1 MADPTYSDD
10 ELADFFGSPGA
21 RRAGRSDDAA
31 TTAPPVSREDA
42 ELEAFFH
49 SPDSVSGD
57 GASGTAPVAPTEK
70 AGGDGAW
77 TPPPSGP
84 AAPPKH
90 TGPKAIRRRKTRRAL
105 AIVIGMVGLGVLAG
119 IGLVVYFSQGLPSLE
134 EIENPQ
140 NKLATTV
147 YTADG
152 VEMARYY
159 DGENRTWIPL
169 SEMSIH
175 IPNALIST
183 EDRRFYSHWGMDLR
197 GLAAALRDAAQGGQI
212 RGASTITQQLARNL
226 YRQKVTNERSLTRK
240 IKELLT
246 AIRIERTYTKDEIL
260 EAYLNTVPF
269 LYNAYGIEAASQ
281 TYFSTSAADLA
292 PEEAATLVGMLA
304 ANTRF
309 DPVRNPENSLER
321 RNLVLSRMNREGVLP
336 DAEYQT
342 ARETPIQ
349 LQFDVY
355 SHEDNLAPHLAE
367 VLRLWF
373 RDWCEQNGYDPYRDG
388 LVIRTTIDSRMQALA
403 TEALQEQMDFLD
415 RTVGNGWARGTGV
428 PYGYWWNRNKAIV
441 DEYVQASTDFA
452 VLRENGTSAEQAL
465 LELRQDDTFMDSLR
479 TVRMRLEAGLVAVDP
494 TTGQVKAWVGG
505 RDFVADKYDHVG
517 QARRQP
523 GSTFKLFAYTTAFD
537 NGYSPRSTALN
548 QPFAWGNWRPRNSG
562 GGSGGWIP
570 LQSALTSSVNIVAAR
585 MTKHFGQAEIARKA
599 YQMGIRSPLE
609 LPEFD
614 ADECKPYAAERS
626 GCYARS
632 IALGTSDVNL
642 LEMATAYATVANY
655 GSYHGPSVEEPKL
668 GGDGVP
674 HHIVNAVA
682 RIENANGDI
691 IADFTLTEREVL
703 SPSTAYTMFTAMRG
717 PLGGGGTGTWLRA
730 KFPATRG
737 LDLAGKTGTTQES
750 ADGWFMAMS
759 PQLVVGSWTGFNDRR
774 ITFHN
779 MYWGQGGHTALLNVG
794 AFLQKLQTEGDSLI
808 RLDPKVKMERPEDY
822 APPSRRGQIG
832 GGRYIPGLDGR
843 SGRARNRER
852 SEDANASSS
861 DRPAREILDRINN
874 SQPAPPPQPA
884 PQSGSGGRIG
894 W

>member
-10 ELADFFGSPGA
+10 ELSDFFGSPSA
-21 RRAGRSDDAA
+21 RRPARRDDARPA
-31 TTAPPVSREDA
+31 STEDA
-42 ELEAFFH
+42 ELESFFQ
-49 SPDSVSGD
+49 SPDAPSGD
-57 GASGTAPVAPTEK
+57 GASRAALPSARP
-70 AGGDGAW
+70 AARSGGDGAW

-84 AAPPKH
+84 GAPPAP
-90 TGPKAIRRRKTRRAL
+90 TGPKAIRRKKTRRVL
-105 AIVIGMVGLGVLAG
+105 AILIGLVGLGMLAG
-119 IGLVVYFSQGLPSLE
+119 VGLVLYFSQGLPSLD

-159 DGENRTWIPL
+159 AGENRTWVSL
-169 SEMSIH
+169 AEMSEH
-175 IPNALIST
+175 IPNALVST

-197 GLAAALRDAAQGGQI
+197 GLVAALRDFASGGQM
-212 RGASTITQQLARNL
+212 RGASTVTQQLARNL
-226 YRQKVTNERSLTRK
+226 YTSVGNERKLTRK
-240 IKELLT
+240 IRELLT

-269 LYNAYGIEAASQ
+269 LYNAYGIESASN
-281 TYFSTSAADLA
+281 TYFSKSASDLA

-304 ANTRF
+304 ANTYF

-321 RNLVLSRMNREGVLP
+321 RNLVLSRMNREGKLT
-336 DAEYQT
+336 DAEYQA
-342 ARETPIQ
+342 ARDTPIQ

-367 VLRLWF
+367 VLRAWF
-373 RDWCEQNGYDPYRDG
+373 KEWCEANGYDPYRDG
-388 LVIRTTIDSRMQALA
+388 LIIHTTINSEMQRLA
-403 TEALQEQMDFLD
+403 TEAVQEQGDFLQD
-415 RTVGNGWARGTGV
+415 IVDKGWGGGGKPFGR
-428 PYGYWWNRNKAIV
+428 WWSRNRAIV
-441 DEYVQASTDFA
+441 DEYVGATPAFA
-452 VLRENGTSAEQAL
+452 RLREDGVSAEQAL
-465 LELRQDDTFMDSLR
+465 LELRKDEAFMDSLR
-479 TVRMRLEAGLVAVDP
+479 TVRTRLEAGLVAIDP
-494 TTGQVKAWVGG
+494 TTGQIKAWVGG
-505 RDFVADKYDHVG
+505 RDFRADKYDHVG

-537 NGYSPRSTALN
+537 NGYSPSSVALN
-548 QPFAWGNWRPRNSG
+548 QPFAWGDWQPKNSG

-570 LQSALTSSVNIVAAR
+570 LSSALTSSVNIVAAR

-599 YQMGIRSPLE
+599 YQLGIRSSLE

-614 ADECKPYAAERS
+614 SSTCRPYAAEKS

-642 LEMATAYATVANY
+642 LEMATAYATIANY
-655 GSYHGPSVEEPKL
+655 GSYHGPSVEEPKY
-668 GGDGVP
+668 GDSSVP
-674 HHIVNAVA
+674 HHIVLAVD
-682 RIENANGDI
+682 RIENSNGDVI
-691 IADFTLTEREVL
+691 EDFTPTAREVL
-703 SPSTAYTMFTAMRG
+703 SPSTAYTTFTAMEG
-717 PLGGGGTGTWLRA
+717 PVGPGGTATWLRA
-730 KFPATRG
+730 KFPATRD
-737 LDLAGKTGTTQES
+737 LDVAGKTGTTQES
-750 ADGWFMAMS
+750 ADGWFMAMT

-794 AFLQKLQTEGDSLI
+794 AFFQKLQTEGDSLI
-808 RLDPKVKMERPEDY
+808 RLDPGVKMEKPEDY

-832 GGRYIPGLDGR
+832 GGRYIPGADGAR
-843 SGRARNRER
+843 SRRRTR
-852 SEDANASSS
+852 SSS
-861 DRPAREILDRINN
+861 GGSAADDRPAREILDRARQA
-874 SQPAPPPQPA
+874 QPTQPA